1 MKTTATN
8 KISVKEIKNLD
19 TTKIKSFQLLDGSV
33 IIINN
38 SKSSQDEQSL
48 SNQPRPLF
56 TRLDG
61 VESSQQQ
68 LQFSSSQQDSGVQ
81 KCTRCHRI
89 KQSTTSSQNQNAQM
103 SEANASQPL
112 TQTEESQNYQYYE
125 QNLNMKQCQK
135 IIIQIKIYQPTIQCQ
150 KVQIQKYQIY

>member
-38 SKSSQDEQSL
+38 SKSSQDEQNL

-68 LQFSSSQQDSGVQ
+68 LQYSTSHKIQVFKNVLVAILLNNQQHHP
-81 KCTRCHRI
+81 KI
-89 KQSTTSSQNQNAQM
+89 KMPN
-103 SEANASQPL
+103 
-112 TQTEESQNYQYYE
+112 
-125 QNLNMKQCQK
+125 
-135 IIIQIKIYQPTIQCQ
+135 
-150 KVQIQKYQIY
+150 